1 MMVIITIE
9 DESWEVRWA
18 EWRSDMWKVFFKG
31 DYDDLWEREMDVRD
45 ALAAFDGEL
54 VLRSEMTDSDYMT
67 ENDEMTDSDYEAS
80 DVTGSDDEDI

>member
-1 MMVIITIE
+1 MIE
-9 DESWEVRWA
+9 DESWELEWA
-18 EWRSDMWKVFFKG
+18 RWRSDMRNVFFHG
-31 DYDDLWEREMDVRD
+31 DYYDLRRREHYVRE